1 MQSDSWDRNTVEE
14 RRSERADSVSGRR
27 KGEGTRRPRATER
40 TTDEENKKKRRISR
54 GEPHKTREES
64 ASETKSKR
72 DENQPESRPSSLH
85 EKV

>member
-1 MQSDSWDRNTVEE
+1 MQSDSWDRGTRWRKGEVSALT
-14 RRSERADSVSGRR
+14 RSGRR
-27 KGEGTRRPRATER
+27 KGEGTRATER